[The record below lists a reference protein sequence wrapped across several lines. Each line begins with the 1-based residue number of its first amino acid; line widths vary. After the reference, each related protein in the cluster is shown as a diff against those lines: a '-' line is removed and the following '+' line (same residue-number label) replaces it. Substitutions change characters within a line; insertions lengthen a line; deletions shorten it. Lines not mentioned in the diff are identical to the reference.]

1 VAEHFPKASLVVV
14 KPLLALVIYG
24 ADVHDYVASI
34 KDSRVAG
41 AFDVWYTALVER
53 HATYIVW
60 RVTCVTISLREP

>member
-1 VAEHFPKASLVVV
+1 M
-14 KPLLALVIYG
+14 LALVIYG

-53 HATYIVW
+53 HATYIV
-60 RVTCVTISLREP
+60 